1 MRKIETIWHHLLW
14 LALEKKQF
22 KHTQKGLADFFGYSL
37 STVNHALK
45 APTQIGAIKKGGKF
59 FVLENF
65 QKLLYFWASNRN
77 LEKDIV
83 FSAYCPGNVLD
94 IEGLLPSETIFAC
107 YASARKILDES
118 PADYDKVYFYADD
131 KTIEQVKK
139 RFAVDSKA
147 GQNKLKNKA
156 NLFGLRMP
164 LAMKQYG
171 EFATLPQTF
180 TDVWNLKDWYSRDFC
195 MALEKKINGILS

>member
-14 LALEKKQF
+14 SALEKKQF
-22 KHTQKGLADFFGYSL
+22 RHTQSGLAEFFGYSV

-59 FVLENF
+59 FVLESF

-83 FSAYCPGNVLD
+83 FSTYYPGNVLE
-94 IEGLLPSETIFAC
+94 IEGLLPSEAIFAC
-107 YASARKILDES
+107 YTSAKKILGEP
-118 PADYDKVYFYADD
+118 PADYDKVYFYAND

-139 RFAVDSKA
+139 RFAVGPKT
-147 GQNKLKNKA
+147 GNNKPKNKA
-156 NLFGLRMP
+156 NLFALRTSP
-164 LAMKQYG
+164 TMKQYG
-171 EFATLPQTF
+171 EFTTLPQTF
-180 TDVWNLKDWYSRDFC
+180 VDVWNLKDWYSRDFC
-195 MALEKKINGILS
+195 LALEKKINGILS